1 MATTI
6 PEIDLF
12 SQALRRATR
21 DVEAFQQ
28 TLAQTP
34 AASARAAL
42 TAEPE
47 GATLQAAVFRPP
59 AAAGQAMPQG
69 EGAEVVPALA
79 PAMPIAKRLVQMTGA
94 LNLLYVALD
103 PLAQTTAKF
112 NSELEKLQH
121 QTGASATQT
130 DEFGQATLK
139 RSQELL
145 QSPTALVDLFGKV
158 NTLNLDKAELEK
170 TDDKGNLALRLNT
183 QEISDAFV
191 KTAYV
196 HNMAPGDLADMVM
209 PLLRPVQ
216 ENMTEVRVRLAQMNT
231 IFNDAPLPDAL
242 MKSSFA
248 PVVNRVEQFGVTS
261 EQSIGSAASLLEIAK
276 LRASD
281 PAQAVKATEEL
292 FAQFNDADVRK
303 AFKAKGIDIAAL
315 RQQAKNLKQDPL
327 QLIAEAIGNGKFNQ
341 DDLDYELKS
350 IMKEKQSAILLS
362 DLVKNKNDYVAGRKT
377 VTEDSK
383 AENFAQAFEA
393 RSKTALGGYKAGSVG
408 LETLGIQAGA
418 VPMQEIGALKGDLSK
433 LGNLSG
439 AGIESSLQKY
449 LKDLTDAIERGGEY
463 LRSILPYLNPFG
475 LRLGNISEPSGDTP
489 PSILRASGPNLPSL
503 QQANYSPSP
512 LMLQA
517 SAPAA
522 LPAKAELT
530 IHFTGLPSGV
540 QAQVMSE
547 TEWFNIQ
554 TSMGYNCHSRGGLPP
569 VPRSLRGRF

>member
-42 TAEPE
+42 TADPE
-47 GATLQAAVFRPP
+47 GASLQAAVYRPP
-59 AAAGQAMPQG
+59 VGAGQAVPQG
-69 EGAEVVPALA
+69 EGAEVIPALTPGLVTA
-79 PAMPIAKRLVQMTGA
+79 AGFVARLAKMTGA
-94 LNLLYVALD
+94 LNLLYAALD
-103 PLAQTTAKF
+103 PLAQMTAKF

-145 QSPTALVDLFGKV
+145 QSPSALVDLFSKV
-158 NTLNLDKAELEK
+158 NTLNLDKTELEK

-183 QEISDAFV
+183 QEVSDAFA

-216 ENMTEVRVRLAQMNT
+216 ENMAEVRVRLAQMNT

-248 PVVNRVEQFGVTS
+248 PVVNRVEQFGVSS
-261 EQSIGSAASLLEIAK
+261 EQSIGSATSLLEIAQ

-292 FAQFNDADVRK
+292 FAQLNDADVREL
-303 AFKAKGIDIAAL
+303 FKGRGVDIAVL
-315 RQQAKNLKQDPL
+315 RQQAINLKQDPL
-327 QLIAEAIGNGKFNQ
+327 ELIAEAIRNGKFDK
-341 DDLDYELKS
+341 DDLDFELKS
-350 IMKEKQSAILLS
+350 VMKEKQSAILLS
-362 DLVKNKNDYVAGRKT
+362 DLVKNKDDYVAGRKA
-377 VTEDSK
+377 VTTESK
-383 AENFAQAFEA
+383 PENLAQAFEA

-439 AGIESSLQKY
+439 AGIETSVQKY

-503 QQANYSPSP
+503 QQANYSKRC
-512 LMLQA
+512 LAHTL
-517 SAPAA
+517 AA
-522 LPAKAELT
+522 
-530 IHFTGLPSGV
+530 
-540 QAQVMSE
+540 
-547 TEWFNIQ
+547 
-554 TSMGYNCHSRGGLPP
+554 
-569 VPRSLRGRF
+569 